1 MARRKHDDPDR
12 TADLIARAMQLE
24 EEDAKAA
31 DAVGFMARA
40 LVQAT
45 MPHRRTDADRF
56 VRRNGGYTLSM
67 VAMQEDTGLPFGAMP
82 RHLMQWIVTEAKRTG
97 ERRLVLGATL
107 TEFLR
112 KLGHGKQG
120 GPRSPAA
127 RVREQTTRL
136 LSCGVTAAYR
146 SETRDEFGQFTI
158 AERADLWWAPVTK
171 RPGEADEPTRLW
183 CSTLTLSRDF
193 FAEIHDHGVPVDLR
207 VLQDPAIR
215 QSPLAID
222 LYAWLTHRFYTLSRP
237 TVVPWE
243 SLRAQFGGSYADTP
257 HGRRNFKAELLRRAG
272 QVVALYPAAKVR
284 PTEDGLELRPS
295 PTHVPRTQPRRKP
308 MPPAPPMPDGGGWGL
323 T

>member
-1 MARRKHDDPDR
+1 MARRKDDPDR
-12 TADLIARAMQLE
+12 TADLIARAIQLE

-31 DAVGFMARA
+31 GAVGFMARA

-45 MPHRRTDADRF
+45 MPHRRTDAGRF

-127 RVREQTTRL
+127 RVKDQTDRL
-136 LSCGVTAAYR
+136 LSCGVAASYR
-146 SETRDEFGQFTI
+146 DDTREQRAQFVLVDG
-158 AERADLWWAPVTK
+158 ADLWWTPVRD
-171 RPGEADEPTRLW
+171 RPADAAERTRLW
-183 CSTLTLSRDF
+183 CSTLVLSERF
-193 FAEIHDHGVPVDLR
+193 FREIHDHGVPVDLR

-222 LYAWLTHRFYTLSRP
+222 LYAWLTHRFYTLSQP
-237 TVVPWE
+237 TIVPWE

-257 HGRRNFKAELLRRAG
+257 QGRRDFRRELLRR
-272 QVVALYPAAKVR
+272 VRDVLALYPEANVQEA
-284 PTEDGLELRPS
+284 PDGLELRPS
-295 PTHVPRTQPRRKP
+295 PTHVPPTAPRRTLP
-308 MPPAPPMPDGGGWGL
+308 SAPPMPDGDGWGL
-323 T
+323 P